1 MASKKTGK
9 KKARKK
15 GRTAAQKAA
24 TAKLVALNKGKKTGK
39 KKSKKRKGSKKKSS
53 KKRASKKGGWRQHSV
68 GKKPAAQ
75 YHSNRGGPYNPHKR
89 YKPSVGEQF
98 AGEKGGAR
106 FHGPM
111 TPAQELAQA
120 NRTIARL
127 SGGHTRK
134 KHTKRHSKKASHK
147 HSGKHSGVVTAASIL
162 RGAKSN
168 AMKVYVCAGKR
179 FSGCGGGK
187 KGSHVVGHLRA

>member
-9 KKARKK
+9 KKGRKK
-15 GRTAAQKAA
+15 ARTAAQKAA

-39 KKSKKRKGSKKKSS
+39 KKSRKKKGSKKRA
-53 KKRASKKGGWRQHSV
+53 KKASKGGWRQHSV
-68 GKKPAAQ
+68 GKKAAPQ
-75 YHSNRGGPYNPHKR
+75 YHSNRGGPYHPHKR

-111 TPAQELAQA
+111 TPTQALEEA
-120 NRTIARL
+120 NRTIRRL
-127 SGGHTRK
+127 SSGHTRK
-134 KHTKRHSKKASHK
+134 KRHSKKASHK